1 MPAPWLCC
9 AGGCADGHWS
19 AVEKEIG
26 GLAVWQKRRSKDKKN
41 RIPIPGS
48 GRSGCSFSFA
58 AWEGSLM
65 TTTRIMLLHKGKGR
79 PEIELVSE
87 RIDDGSIPDGKIWTF
102 PVLFIIIRANVYLI
116 DL

>member
-1 MPAPWLCC
+1 
-9 AGGCADGHWS
+9 
-19 AVEKEIG
+19 
-26 GLAVWQKRRSKDKKN
+26 
-41 RIPIPGS
+41 
-48 GRSGCSFSFA
+48 
-58 AWEGSLM
+58 M